1 MAKPISVT
9 DLDMT
14 QLMHLAQFVQI
25 KNEKGVDAAV
35 AWAEEIIAEAEGTKK
50 AQTPEHLSLV
60 R

>member
-1 MAKPISVT
+1 
-9 DLDMT
+9 MT